1 MNMFKLAISILWL
14 NVRIIKKIKGR
25 AMNVTLSDESESTD
39 SDKSEDKK
47 MNFMALITFVKS
59 TGGGESRSA
68 SFDFVESSQD
78 ESNDHEDNL
87 QASYDKVFF
96 FFEEYANLRKLNKNV
111 FKMLNELEREKA
123 TLLAK
128 LDDSTD

>member
-96 FFEEYANLRKLNKNV
+96 FFLKN
-111 FKMLNELEREKA
+111 ML
-123 TLLAK
+123 T
-128 LDDSTD
+128 